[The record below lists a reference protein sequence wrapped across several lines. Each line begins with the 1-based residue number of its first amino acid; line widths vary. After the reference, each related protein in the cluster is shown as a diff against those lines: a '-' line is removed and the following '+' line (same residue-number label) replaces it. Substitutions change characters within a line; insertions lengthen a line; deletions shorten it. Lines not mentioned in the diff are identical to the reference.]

1 MVFRRSATWPM
12 AWLIFTLVVCVA
24 TAQRWIPLSHERKT
38 PNVDRNVLGN
48 LKETKVL
55 EKMLGLKLLAVE
67 YLFGSALSHELMF
80 WRVVYIVL

>member
-1 MVFRRSATWPM
+1 MVDGFSSLSDLAM
-12 AWLIFTLVVCVA
+12 AWLTFALVVCVA

-55 EKMLGLKLLAVE
+55 EKMLGLQLLAVE
-67 YLFGSALSHELMF
+67 YLFE
-80 WRVVYIVL
+80 VL

>member
-1 MVFRRSATWPM
+1 MVDGFSSRAATWPM

-67 YLFGSALSHELMF
+67 YLFGSALSH
-80 WRVVYIVL
+80 